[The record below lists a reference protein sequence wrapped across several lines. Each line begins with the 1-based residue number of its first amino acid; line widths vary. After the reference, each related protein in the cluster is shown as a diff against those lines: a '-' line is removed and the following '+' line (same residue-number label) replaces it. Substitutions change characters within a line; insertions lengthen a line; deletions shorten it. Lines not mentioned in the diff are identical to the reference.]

1 MRQNQDFTK
10 NSIFLEN
17 LEAERMCTDAKNDD
31 FPEILS
37 FSLNFTNWKSEKFIE
52 KMKITQ
58 IPDFGALELL
68 STSCTLIFSKICRT
82 MFTEK
87 ITHFF
92 LDTSQIRNLPDWTTQ
107 CTPSS
112 SKCEVEFRFAH
123 LYLELELHIWCGKS
137 TDQYSCHTEY
147 EPLTPSISG
156 WTRHW
161 FFRIFTHLTHIL
173 DRFCK
178 VSLIMWLRIQDF
190 RGFSGFVEDFERLY
204 LRAPGELE
212 TRWGCVAKLRFCIFC

>member
-10 NSIFLEN
+10 ISIFLEN
-17 LEAERMCTDAKNDD
+17 SEAERMCTDAKNDD

-58 IPDFGALELL
+58 IPDFGALEFL

-92 LDTSQIRNLPDWTTQ
+92 LTHPNWEFTRLDYSVYSFFIKMRGGIQVRPLILGVRTSYLVWKEYWPVLLPHWIWTSNSKYKWMNQTLIFQNFHSLDTHFGQIL
-107 CTPSS
+107 
-112 SKCEVEFRFAH
+112 
-123 LYLELELHIWCGKS
+123 
-137 TDQYSCHTEY
+137 
-147 EPLTPSISG
+147 
-156 WTRHW
+156 
-161 FFRIFTHLTHIL
+161 
-173 DRFCK
+173 
-178 VSLIMWLRIQDF
+178 
-190 RGFSGFVEDFERLY
+190 
-204 LRAPGELE
+204 
-212 TRWGCVAKLRFCIFC
+212 